1 MALQRLFQ
9 DSFSRYIGW
18 PAIRFQERLRPAKRK
33 LASHFKEGLDFREQ
47 SVTWQNA
54 QKEEWITNRLRTV
67 VRRAAQET
75 LYYKAL
81 FKNTGFDPDS
91 NFSFE
96 EFSRVPILNK
106 EVLRMAGK
114 GLISQNI
121 SSKDLLRDSSGG
133 STGEPVQIWLGPE
146 DLGWHLSS
154 HRFFMN
160 KLGVTSG
167 SRVAYL
173 WGHHLDPGAKKS
185 AIRTAISYFR
195 NERWFDCFRLSEDIL
210 AEYHRQM
217 QTFQPDC
224 IVAYASA
231 LAEFAHFLE
240 ERKIKPDY
248 PRKCIVTGAE
258 KLFDS
263 QRLLAERVFPTPIHE
278 RYGGRDAGLMGYQLN
293 IPQSREFVVD
303 WPNLMVEPETKDE
316 TGSDVL
322 VTKLH
327 ADGMPMIRYRV
338 GDVGVFPSDSRPGH
352 PSFALQSVVGR
363 SLDKIWKRNGSFLHG
378 AQFPHLFKDFPVRE
392 FMVVQEEDYSVVI
405 QVVPRAS
412 FSNQDR
418 DSILKIVHKN
428 LPDLS
433 VTLNLVNSLTK
444 TKANK
449 WRPVISRVPQPEK
462 GAQ

>member
-195 NERWFDCFRLSEDIL
+195 NERW
-210 AEYHRQM
+210 
-217 QTFQPDC
+217 
-224 IVAYASA
+224 
-231 LAEFAHFLE
+231 
-240 ERKIKPDY
+240 
-248 PRKCIVTGAE
+248 
-258 KLFDS
+258 
-263 QRLLAERVFPTPIHE
+263 
-278 RYGGRDAGLMGYQLN
+278 
-293 IPQSREFVVD
+293 
-303 WPNLMVEPETKDE
+303 
-316 TGSDVL
+316 
-322 VTKLH
+322 
-327 ADGMPMIRYRV
+327 
-338 GDVGVFPSDSRPGH
+338 
-352 PSFALQSVVGR
+352 
-363 SLDKIWKRNGSFLHG
+363 
-378 AQFPHLFKDFPVRE
+378 
-392 FMVVQEEDYSVVI
+392 
-405 QVVPRAS
+405 
-412 FSNQDR
+412 
-418 DSILKIVHKN
+418 
-428 LPDLS
+428 
-433 VTLNLVNSLTK
+433 
-444 TKANK
+444 
-449 WRPVISRVPQPEK
+449 
-462 GAQ
+462 